1 MESAALTQMATKP
14 RVRKPAKHRASWRGN
29 LSFGLVSFPV
39 QAVNALNRK
48 QSDIHF
54 HQLHA
59 TCHRRIHYQKVCP
72 VHGQVSNDEII
83 SGFEYRKG
91 KYIEVEPEELD
102 AVRTKKERS
111 LTIDTFVNP
120 TSIDPVY
127 FDGRMYY
134 LLPDGPAS
142 QDPYAIIA
150 EAMERA
156 ECWGIG
162 QIVFSGKDQL
172 VAVRPIESRL
182 HMAMLNYDEEIKT
195 PAEVLPRP
203 KRAAGAAKQVKLAQS
218 LIDAWYSDD
227 FDFTSYDDNY
237 RERLERLIQAKK
249 KGHEVVEPEGEDGEP
264 EVINLMEALKQSIED
279 AKSGRSRKKSRK
291 RKRSA

>member
-1 MESAALTQMATKP
+1 MLLQPRMAAKQRSKAPKF
-14 RVRKPAKHRASWRGN
+14 RASWRGN
-29 LSFGLVSFPV
+29 VTFGLVSFPV
-39 QAVNALNRK
+39 QAVNALNRQ
-48 QSDIHF
+48 QSDLHF

-72 VHGQVSNDEII
+72 VHGEVSSDEIV
-83 SGFEYRKG
+83 SGFEHRKG

-102 AVRTKKERS
+102 AVRTKKERA
-111 LTIDTFVNP
+111 LTIDAFVDP
-120 TSIDPVY
+120 ASIDPVY

-134 LLPDGPAS
+134 LVPDGPAS
-142 QDPYAIIA
+142 QGPYAVIA

-172 VAVRPIESRL
+172 VAVRPFEGRL
-182 HMAMLNYDEEIKT
+182 HMAMLNYDEEIRT
-195 PAEVLPRP
+195 PAEVLPKP
-203 KRAAGAAKQVKLAQS
+203 KRAAGAAKQVKLAQT

-237 RERLERLIQAKK
+237 RERLERLIKAKK
-249 KGHEVVEPEGEDGEP
+249 KGNEVAAPDDEEEEP
-264 EVINLMEALKQSIED
+264 EVINLMDALKQSVAT
-279 AKSGRSRKKSRK
+279 AKTGRSSKKPRKGN
-291 RKRSA
+291 RSA

>member
-1 MESAALTQMATKP
+1 MAAK
-14 RVRKPAKHRASWRGN
+14 RKGKASKHRASWRGN
-29 LSFGLVSFPV
+29 LTFGLVSFSV
-39 QAVNALNRK
+39 QAVNALNRQ

-59 TCHRRIHYQKVCP
+59 ACHRRIHYQKVCP
-72 VHGQVSNDEII
+72 VHGEVPNDEIV

-91 KYIEVEPEELD
+91 KYIEVEAEELD

-111 LTIDTFVNP
+111 LIIDAFVDP
-120 TSIDPVY
+120 ASIDPVY

-134 LLPDGPAS
+134 LVPDSPAS
-142 QDPYAIIA
+142 QEPYAIVA

-162 QIVFSGKDQL
+162 EIVFSGKDQL
-172 VAVRPIESRL
+172 VAVRPLEGRL

-195 PAEVLPRP
+195 PADVLPRP
-203 KRAAGAAKQVKLAQS
+203 KRAAQAAKQVKLALA

-237 RERLERLIQAKK
+237 RERLQRLIEAKK
-249 KGHEVVEPEGEDGEP
+249 KGHEVVEPEDEEKEP
-264 EVINLMEALKQSIED
+264 EVINLMEALKQSVQH
-279 AKSGRSRKKSRK
+279 AKSRRSSKKSRK

>member
-1 MESAALTQMATKP
+1 MAAKQKTRAP
-14 RVRKPAKHRASWRGN
+14 KHRASWKGN

-39 QAVNALNRK
+39 QAVNALNRQ

-59 TCHRRIHYQKVCP
+59 TCHRRIHYEKVCP
-72 VHGQVSNDEII
+72 IHGEVPNDEII

-102 AVRTKKERS
+102 AVRTKTERT
-111 LTIDTFVNP
+111 LTIDAFVDP
-120 TSIDPVY
+120 MTVDPVY

-134 LLPDGPAS
+134 LVPDGPVS
-142 QDPYAIIA
+142 QQPYAIIA

-172 VAVRPIESRL
+172 AAVRPFDGRL

-203 KRAAGAAKQVKLAQS
+203 KRAAGAAKQVKLAQT

-237 RERLERLIQAKK
+237 RERLERLIKAKK
-249 KGHEVVEPEGEDGEP
+249 KGHEVVESEEEKEEP
-264 EVINLMEALKQSIED
+264 EVINLMEALKQSVQH
-279 AKSGRSRKKSRK
+279 ARSGHSRKKTHK

>member
-1 MESAALTQMATKP
+1 MASKRKTK
-14 RVRKPAKHRASWRGN
+14 ATKHRASWRGN
-29 LSFGLVSFPV
+29 LTFGLVSFPV
-39 QAVNALNRK
+39 QAVNALNRQ

-59 TCHRRIHYQKVCP
+59 TCHRRIHNQKVCP
-72 VHGQVSNDEII
+72 VHGEVSNDEIV
-83 SGFEYRKG
+83 SGFEHRKG

-102 AVRTKKERS
+102 VVRTKKERA
-111 LTIDTFVNP
+111 LTIDAFVDP
-120 TSIDPVY
+120 ASIDPVY

-134 LLPDGPAS
+134 LVPDGPAS
-142 QDPYAIIA
+142 QEPYAIIA

-172 VAVRPIESRL
+172 VAVRPLEGRL
-182 HMAMLNYDEEIKT
+182 HMAMLNYDEEIRT
-195 PAEVLPRP
+195 PAEVLPKP
-203 KRAAGAAKQVKLAQS
+203 KRAPRAAKQVKLAQS

-237 RERLERLIQAKK
+237 RERLERLIETKK
-249 KGHEVVEPEGEDGEP
+249 KGNEVAAPEDDEEEP
-264 EVINLMEALKQSIED
+264 EVINLLDALKQSAAY
-279 AKSGRSRKKSRK
+279 AKSVRSSKKSRK
-291 RKRSA
+291 RTRSA

>member
-1 MESAALTQMATKP
+1 MLFRSGMAKKTQA
-14 RVRKPAKHRASWRGN
+14 RKPPKHRASWRGS
-29 LSFGLVSFPV
+29 LTFGLVSFPV
-39 QAVNALNRK
+39 QAVNALNRQ

-59 TCHRRIHYQKVCP
+59 KCHRRIQYQKVCP
-72 VHGQVSNDEII
+72 VHGEVSNDEIV
-83 SGFEYRKG
+83 SGFEQRKG
-91 KYIEVEPEELD
+91 KYIEIEPEELD

-111 LTIDTFVNP
+111 LTIDAFVDP
-120 TSIDPVY
+120 STIDPVY

-134 LLPDGPAS
+134 LVPDGPAAAE
-142 QDPYAIIA
+142 PYAIVA

-172 VAVRPIESRL
+172 VAVRPLEGRL
-182 HMAMLNYDEEIKT
+182 HMAMLNYDEEIRR
-195 PAEVLPRP
+195 PGEVLPRP
-203 KRAAGAAKQVKLAQS
+203 KRTAESAKKLKLAQT
-218 LIDAWYSDD
+218 LIAASYSED

-237 RERLERLIQAKK
+237 RERLQRLIAAKK
-249 KGHEVVEPEGEDGEP
+249 KGEVVEAPDDEQEP
-264 EVINLMEALKQSIED
+264 EIINLMEALKRSVEHVR
-279 AKSGRSRKKSRK
+279 KGRSAKPRK

>member
-1 MESAALTQMATKP
+1 MHSQAGMAAK
-14 RVRKPAKHRASWRGN
+14 RKSKAPKHHASWRGN
-29 LSFGLVSFPV
+29 LSFGFVSFPV
-39 QAVNALNRK
+39 QAVNALNRQ
-48 QSDIHF
+48 QSDVHF
-54 HQLHA
+54 HQLHS
-59 TCHRRIHYQKVCP
+59 TCHRRIRYQKVCP
-72 VHGQVSNDEII
+72 VHGEISNDEII

-91 KYIEVEPEELD
+91 KYIEVEPEELE
-102 AVRTKKERS
+102 AVRTKKERA
-111 LTIDTFVNP
+111 LTIDAFVDP
-120 TSIDPVY
+120 ASIDPVY

-134 LLPDGPAS
+134 LVPDTPAS
-142 QDPYAIIA
+142 QEPYAIIT

-172 VAVRPIESRL
+172 VAIRPFDGRL

-195 PAEVLPRP
+195 PSEVLSRP
-203 KRAAGAAKQVKLAQS
+203 KRAAGAAKQVRLAQS

-237 RERLERLIQAKK
+237 RERLERLIEAKK
-249 KGHEVVEPEGEDGEP
+249 KGHEVVEPEEKEEEP
-264 EVINLMEALKQSIED
+264 EVINLMEALKQSVEQ
-279 AKSGRSRKKSRK
+279 AKSGTSRKKSRK

>member
-1 MESAALTQMATKP
+1 MAAN
-14 RVRKPAKHRASWRGN
+14 RKKGTPKARASWRGH

-39 QAVNALNRK
+39 QAVNALNRQ

-59 TCHRRIHYQKVCP
+59 GCHRRIHYEKVCP
-72 VHGQVSNDEII
+72 VHGTVSNDEIV
-83 SGFEYRKG
+83 SGFEYSKG

-102 AVRTKKERS
+102 AVRTKKERA
-111 LTIDTFVNP
+111 LTIDAFVSP
-120 TSIDPVY
+120 SAIDPVY

-134 LLPDGPAS
+134 LLPDGSAS
-142 QDPYAIIA
+142 QEPYSIIA
-150 EAMERA
+150 VAMERA
-156 ECWGIG
+156 KCWGIG

-172 VAVRPIESRL
+172 VAVRPLDGRL

-195 PAEVLPRP
+195 PADVLPRP
-203 KRAAGAAKQVKLAQS
+203 KRAAGAAKQVKLAQT
-218 LIDAWYSDD
+218 LIHAWYSDD

-237 RERLERLIQAKK
+237 RERLERLIKAKK
-249 KGHEVVEPEGEDGEP
+249 KGDEVVKPEAKEEAP
-264 EVINLMEALKQSIED
+264 EVINLLEALKQSVQH
-279 AKSGRSRKKSRK
+279 ARAGRSTKRPRK